1 MLWRQILNNNNGIG
15 SYKTQLCV
23 QSSYTYRYNISG
35 QINDDNTVMTRLFTY
50 LFIQFIYLFHFHST
64 LYVAVATVV
73 THIAQSK
80 SKHTSKTSIHTR
92 DRPTKTRADNGKT
105 PGNA

>member
-23 QSSYTYRYNISG
+23 QSSYTYRYNIIG

-80 SKHTSKTSIHTR
+80 SKHTS
-92 DRPTKTRADNGKT
+92 
-105 PGNA
+105 